1 MDKVKGELRKEFT
14 ITDLG
19 EIHWLLGFAV
29 KRDQEKCTISLSQL
43 SYI

>member
-1 MDKVKGELRKEFT
+1 MEKVKGELKKEFT

-29 KRDQEKCTISLSQL
+29 KRDREKRT
-43 SYI
+43 